1 LRQPGILGA
10 GRRQRKI
17 TFHAE
22 KPSLPVNRA
31 VEIPPYMNSTPFFP
45 QLRARLAALGQRTA
59 GAVRQFDLL
68 ALAEHFRDLLPPA
81 LLASED
87 HGPGSRDRVYSLRL
101 TFQCFVWQMLKPGTA
116 CREVV
121 RAVQGLFQSQ
131 GWGPVDA
138 QASPYLQARQRLPES
153 RLVQA
158 LESTAQ
164 VANDRAGGQGYLH
177 GRPVIVAD
185 SSTVQLADTPEN
197 QALYPQ
203 PSSQQPGCG
212 FPLLKFLPLF
222 SLSSGAISHVVTAD
236 WKNHDARLLHQAGKL
251 LAEGDVLLVDRAF
264 GDYVNLAT
272 LPQRGVDVVARM
284 HGARKVD
291 FRQAKQRLGPQD
303 ALFEWRKGYQQ
314 SDILTDQEWRA
325 LPEQITVRVIRF
337 AAQIRGCT
345 VRLTLVTTLLDP
357 SLYPAKELIAL
368 YRRRWQLELTLRH
381 LKTTM
386 GMEQLRCQSPA
397 RARKELLACLVAY
410 NLIRC
415 LMAEAVAQ
423 TGAELERLSFKGTVD
438 AVRTFTAEIR
448 AARSRK
454 KREQLWAELIRTIVS
469 DKVPP
474 RPGRTEPRAVKRR
487 PKAYPL
493 LNRPRHQFKEIPHRS
508 RYRKAK
514 STQKPAKS

>member
-1 LRQPGILGA
+1 M
-10 GRRQRKI
+10 K
-17 TFHAE
+17 
-22 KPSLPVNRA
+22 
-31 VEIPPYMNSTPFFP
+31 STPFFP
-45 QLRARLAALGQRTA
+45 QWRARLAALGRRA
-59 GAVRQFDLL
+59 ARSVRQFDLL
-68 ALAEHFRDLLPPA
+68 ALSEHFRDLLPPS
-81 LLASED
+81 LLASPD
-87 HGPGSRDRVYSLRL
+87 RGPGSRHRIYSLRL

-131 GWGPVDA
+131 GWGPVDT
-138 QASPYLQARQRLPES
+138 QASPYIQARQRLPES

-158 LESTAQ
+158 LEITAQ
-164 VANDRAGGQGYLH
+164 VANERVGAQGYIH
-177 GRPVIVAD
+177 GRPVKVAD
-185 SSTVQLADTPEN
+185 SSTTQLPDTREN

-222 SLSSGAISHVVTAD
+222 SLSSGAISQVVMAD
-236 WKNHDARLLHQAGKL
+236 WRNHDARLLRQAWDWL
-251 LAEGDVLLVDRAF
+251 HPGDVLLVDRAF
-264 GDYVNLAT
+264 GDYVTLAT
-272 LPQRGVDVVARM
+272 LPSRGVDVLARM
-284 HGARKVD
+284 HGARRVD
-291 FRQAKQRLGPQD
+291 FRCAQKRLGPKD

-314 SDILTDQEWRA
+314 SDILTDQEWA
-325 LPEQITVRVIRF
+325 QLPEQITVRIIRF
-337 AAQIRGCT
+337 VARIRGRT
-345 VRLTLVTTLLDP
+345 VRVTLVTTLLDP
-357 SLYPAKELIAL
+357 VLYPAKELIAL

-397 RARKELLACLVAY
+397 MARKELLAYLVAY

-423 TGAELERLSFKGTVD
+423 AGVEMEQLSFKGTVD
-438 AVRTFTAEIR
+438 AVRTYTAEIR

-454 KREQLWAELIRTIVS
+454 KREQLWEEMIRTIVA
-469 DKVPP
+469 DKVPR

-493 LNRPRHQFKEIPHRS
+493 LNKPRRQFKEIPHRN
-508 RYRKAK
+508 RYRKADVTRK
-514 STQKPAKS
+514 SVKS

>member
-1 LRQPGILGA
+1 M
-10 GRRQRKI
+10 
-17 TFHAE
+17 
-22 KPSLPVNRA
+22 KP
-31 VEIPPYMNSTPFFP
+31 TPFFP
-45 QLRARLAALGQRTA
+45 QLRARLAALGRRTA
-59 GAVRQFDLL
+59 HSLRQFDLL
-68 ALAEHFRDLLPPA
+68 ALSEHFRDLLPPS
-81 LLASED
+81 LLASQD
-87 HGPGSRDRVYSLRL
+87 HGPGSRQRIYSLRL

-131 GWGPVDA
+131 GWGPVDT
-138 QASPYLQARQRLPES
+138 QASPYIQARQRLPGS

-158 LESTAQ
+158 LEITSQ
-164 VANDRAGGQGYLH
+164 VANDRVGAQGSIN
-177 GRPVIVAD
+177 GRPVKVAD
-185 SSTVQLADTPEN
+185 SSTVQLSDTPEN

-203 PSSQQPGCG
+203 PSSQKPGCG

-222 SLSSGAISHVVTAD
+222 SLSSGAISHVVMAD
-236 WKNHDARLLHQAGKL
+236 GKNHDARLLHQAWDWLEK
-251 LAEGDVLLVDRAF
+251 GDVLLVDRAF
-264 GDYVNLAT
+264 GDYVNLAM
-272 LPQRGVDVVARM
+272 LPRRGVDVVARM

-291 FRQAKQRLGPQD
+291 FRQAKQRLGPRD
-303 ALFEWRKGYQQ
+303 ALFEWRKGSQQ
-314 SDILTDQEWRA
+314 SDILTAQEWND

-337 AAQIRGCT
+337 VAQIRGRT
-345 VRLTLVTTLLDP
+345 VRVTLVTTFLD
-357 SLYPAKELIAL
+357 SILYPAKELIAL

-397 RARKELLACLVAY
+397 MVRKELLAYLVAY

-423 TGAELERLSFKGTVD
+423 TGVEMEQLSFKGTVD

-448 AARSRK
+448 AARSQK
-454 KREQLWAELIRTIVS
+454 KREQLWEELIRTIVA
-469 DKVPP
+469 DKVPR

-493 LNRPRHQFKEIPHRS
+493 LNRPRHQFKEIPHRN

-514 STQKPAKS
+514 STRKAVKS